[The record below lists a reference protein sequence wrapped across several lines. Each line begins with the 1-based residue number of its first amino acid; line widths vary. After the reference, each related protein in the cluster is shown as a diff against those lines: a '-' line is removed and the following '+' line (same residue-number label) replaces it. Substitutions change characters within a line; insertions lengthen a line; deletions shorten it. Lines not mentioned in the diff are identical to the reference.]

1 MRTNKLVA
9 VRIPIIFCIIFAL
22 LGALWAALQRVGWQ
36 MPPLPVPL
44 AAQHG
49 ALMISGFLGALVSL
63 ERAVALQKKWP
74 YAAPLLAGLG
84 GLALLLG
91 LPPEIGRGLITLG
104 SIGLVVIFSYIY
116 RLHSTIDVITMTL
129 GSVMWLMGNLLWLL
143 GPSIVYAV
151 PWWAGFLILTI
162 AGERIELSRVLMLK
176 PRSRTI
182 FTITVSVFSIG
193 LVLSL
198 FVFSVGLKLSG
209 VGLIMLG
216 GWLLRYDIARH
227 TIKKTGLTRYIAACL
242 LPGYVWLIIGGGLW
256 IIYGGQVF
264 AGLTY
269 DALLHTLFLG
279 FIFSM
284 IFGHAPIIVPA
295 VMPIDIIYH
304 WRFYIPLVLLQTS
317 LVVRVFADLILNQ
330 PLRMWAGL
338 FNVLAILIFLGN
350 LIVSARRRTSAA
362 TSFNAVLQ

>member
-1 MRTNKLVA
+1 MNKLMLI
-9 VRIPIIFCIIFAL
+9 RFPIIACVVLAL
-22 LGALWAALQRVGWQ
+22 LAALWAALMRVGWQ
-36 MPPLPVPL
+36 LPPLPVPL
-44 AAQHG
+44 AGLHG
-49 ALMISGFLGALVSL
+49 ALMISGFLGTLVSL
-63 ERAVALQKKWP
+63 ERAVALQRKWA

-84 GLALLLG
+84 GFALLIG
-91 LPPEIGRGLITLG
+91 LPPAIGRGLITLG
-104 SIGLVVIFSYIY
+104 SIGLVLIFAFIY
-116 RLHSTIDVITMTL
+116 CLHPTVDVITMSL
-129 GSVMWLMGNLLWLL
+129 GSGMWLIGNLLWLL

-176 PRSRTI
+176 PISRTI
-182 FTITVSVFSIG
+182 FKITVAVFSIG

-198 FVFSVGLKLSG
+198 FVFEVGLKLSG

-242 LPGYVWLIIGGGLW
+242 LPGYVWLIVGGALW
-256 IIYGGQVF
+256 IVYGGNVF

-269 DALLHTLFLG
+269 DALLHTLFVG
-279 FIFSM
+279 FVFSM

-295 VMPIDIIYH
+295 VMPIDITY
-304 WRFYIPLVLLQTS
+304 RPPFYIPLVLLQAS
-317 LVVRVFADLILNQ
+317 LVVRVLADLTLNQ

-350 LIVSARRRTSAA
+350 LILSARRRK
-362 TSFNAVLQ
+362 